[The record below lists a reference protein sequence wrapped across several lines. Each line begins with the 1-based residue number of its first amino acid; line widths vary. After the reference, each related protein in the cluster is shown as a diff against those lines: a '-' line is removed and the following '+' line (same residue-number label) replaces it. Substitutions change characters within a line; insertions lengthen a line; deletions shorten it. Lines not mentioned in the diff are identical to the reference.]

1 MVGPH
6 KRDEAQNVKKQMR
19 LKRVK
24 ELVQG
29 ESARSRLAITPLL
42 LIFLV
47 VEWLLVT
54 KLGSFSQVISFV
66 GVVAIAVMAGA
77 FPVLLLLASRRKGEN
92 VPRLILH
99 FLGHPLVAGVI
110 YLVAVSIL
118 FLHGLFIWQNAFQRL
133 VAILVGVVV
142 LVMTYLMVRKGAFA
156 RRVVIE
162 VRQDPAVT
170 GQAEGTFMVTDSG
183 QRATQAR
190 VELGYADGERIF
202 QAACGVIPEFSGL
215 RSAKFHLTGTK
226 AQELRVWLHRVTP
239 DGQSENLPALVKV
252 SSGEEVR
259 EFQIDVAGK
268 QFVLPMKDFMKKEH
282 QDSPGKE
289 SQLEVEV
296 QLAARTT

>member
-1 MVGPH
+1 
-6 KRDEAQNVKKQMR
+6 
-19 LKRVK
+19 
-24 ELVQG
+24 
-29 ESARSRLAITPLL
+29 
-42 LIFLV
+42 
-47 VEWLLVT
+47 
-54 KLGSFSQVISFV
+54 
-66 GVVAIAVMAGA
+66 
-77 FPVLLLLASRRKGEN
+77 VLLLLASRRKGEN

-118 FLHGLFIWQNAFQRL
+118 FLHGLFIWKNAFQRL

-162 VRQDPAVT
+162 VRQDPAAI

-202 QAACGVIPEFSGL
+202 QAASGVIPEFSGL
-215 RSAKFHLTGTK
+215 CSAKFYLPGTK
-226 AQELRVWLHRVTP
+226 AKELRVWLHRVTP
-239 DGQSENLPALVKV
+239 DGQSEHLPAQVKV

-259 EFQIDVAGK
+259 KFRVDGARN
-268 QFVLPMKDFMKKEH
+268 QFVLPLRYAGKKGNQE
-282 QDSPGKE
+282 SPGE
-289 SQLEVEV
+289 ADQLEVEV
-296 QLAARTT
+296 QLAGSTVQEK

>member
-1 MVGPH
+1 MVGPYTG
-6 KRDEAQNVKKQMR
+6 DVAQNVKKQMR
-19 LKRVK
+19 LQRVK
-24 ELVQG
+24 EWVQG
-29 ESARSRLAITPLL
+29 ESARSWLAITPLL

-54 KLGSFSQVISFV
+54 KLGSFSQVLSFV

-99 FLGHPLVAGVI
+99 FLGNPLIAGVI

-133 VAILVGVVV
+133 VAILVGIVV

-162 VRQDPAVT
+162 VRQDPAAT

-202 QAACGVIPEFSGL
+202 QAASGVIPEFSGL
-215 RSAKFHLTGTK
+215 CSAKFHLTGTK

-252 SSGEEVR
+252 SSGAKVR

-268 QFVLPMKDFMKKEH
+268 QYVLPLKDFMKKEH
-282 QDSPGKE
+282 QDSPGKA

>member
-1 MVGPH
+1 MADSH
-6 KRDEAQNVKKQMR
+6 KHARSQNVKKQMR

-29 ESARSRLAITPLL
+29 ETARCWLAITPLL
-42 LIFLV
+42 FIFLV
-47 VEWLLVT
+47 VEWLLVN
-54 KLGSFSQVISFV
+54 KLGSFTQVVNFV
-66 GVVAIAVMAGA
+66 GVVAVAVMAGA
-77 FPVLLLLASRRKGEN
+77 FPVHLLLASRRKGEN
-92 VPRLILH
+92 VPNLILH
-99 FLGHPLVAGVI
+99 FLGNPLVAGVI

-118 FLHGLFIWQNAFQRL
+118 FMHGLFIWQNAFQRL

-162 VRQDPAVT
+162 VRQDPAVI
-170 GQAEGTFMVTDSG
+170 GQAAGTFMVTDSG

-190 VELGYADGERIF
+190 VELGYPDGERLF
-202 QAACGVIPEFSGL
+202 QAASGVIPEFSEL
-215 RSAKFHLTGTK
+215 CSVKFHLTGTK
-226 AQELRVWLHRVTP
+226 AQELKVWLHGVTL
-239 DGQSENLPALVKV
+239 DGQSENIPALVKV

-268 QFVLPMKDFMKKEH
+268 QFVLPLKDVMKKEH
-282 QDSPGKE
+282 QASPGKE

-296 QLAARTT
+296 HLDDRTT

>member
-6 KRDEAQNVKKQMR
+6 KRDVAQNVKKQMR

-29 ESARSRLAITPLL
+29 ESARSWLAITPLL

-47 VEWLLVT
+47 VEWLLVN
-54 KLGSFSQVISFV
+54 KLVSFSQVLSFV
-66 GVVAIAVMAGA
+66 GVVAITVMAGA

-99 FLGHPLVAGVI
+99 FLGNPLVAGVI

-162 VRQDPAVT
+162 VRQDPAAT
-170 GQAEGTFMVTDSG
+170 GQAEGIFMVTDSG

-202 QAACGVIPEFSGL
+202 QAASGVIPQFSGL
-215 RSAKFHLTGTK
+215 YSAKFHLTGTR
-226 AQELRVWLHRVTP
+226 AQELRVWLHRVTS
-239 DGQSENLPALVKV
+239 DGQSEHLPALVKV
-252 SSGEEVR
+252 SSGKAIR
-259 EFQIDVAGK
+259 EFHVDGVGK
-268 QFVLPMKDFMKKEH
+268 QFVFPLRKVGKKER
-282 QDSPGKE
+282 QESTGE
-289 SQLEVEV
+289 ASQLEVEV